1 MPWRLLKLLVLL
13 LLLLLP
19 GTALFLVVSAIQ
31 TLPSVTDA
39 GTMQHEDVGRIKNT
53 LKQHDP
59 RRLRDGEQ
67 RRLQITQRDLNLMLN
82 STFPYSDRLLWLVTL
97 DEARA
102 DVSLSVALPAN
113 PVGDYL
119 NISARL
125 KQVGTSVAVEQLNF
139 GNTSLPGWLCKPI
152 VSAADMLLRSHIPE
166 YGELLATIEQLQIH
180 PQSVQVEY
188 RWQAELAKRIQ
199 ARGRD
204 LFLSAADR
212 ERILAYY
219 EEIARQSR
227 SLAGAPVS
235 LDRLLQPLFSLAR
248 QRSRTDGGARAEN
261 RALLLALGLAVQG
274 SSIRHLTGDR
284 EGAGPKR
291 PVPLRLTL
299 QGRRDLAQH
308 FTISA
313 AIAAAGGSSL
323 ADTIGVFKE
332 VDDSRGGSGF
342 SFADLLADRAG
353 VSLAEAA
360 IGERAGAV
368 QGYMSNGPRESG
380 YMPGFDQLPEG
391 LMELEFKSRF
401 EDLDSASYAL
411 VNDEI
416 ERRIAGCEIHR
427 DS

>member
-1 MPWRLLKLLVLL
+1 MPWRLLKLLLL
-13 LLLLLP
+13 LLLLVIP
-19 GTALFLVVSAIQ
+19 GATLFLMVSAIQ
-31 TLPSVTDA
+31 TLPSVTAA
-39 GTMQHEDVGRIKNT
+39 GSMQHDDVGRIKNT

-59 RRLRDGEQ
+59 RRLRDGDQ
-67 RRLQITQRDLNLMLN
+67 RRLQISERDLNLMLN
-82 STFPYSDRLLWLVTL
+82 STLPYSERLQWLVAL
-97 DEARA
+97 EDARA

-113 PVGDYL
+113 PLGDFL

-125 KQVGTSVAVEQLNF
+125 QQVGTGVAVEQLNF
-139 GNTSLPGWLCKPI
+139 GNMALPGWLCQPI
-152 VSAADMLLRSHIPE
+152 VDAADALLRRQFPE
-166 YGELLATIEQLQIH
+166 YGDLLATIEQLQIR
-180 PQSVQVEY
+180 PQSLRVDY

-204 LFLSAADR
+204 LLLSTADR

-219 EEIARQSR
+219 DEIARQSR
-227 SLAGAPVS
+227 SLAGAPIS

-248 QRSRTDGGARAEN
+248 QRSRTNGGARAEN
-261 RALLLALGLAVQG
+261 RALLLALGLVVQG
-274 SSIRHLTGDR
+274 SSIRHLTGDL
-284 EGAGPKR
+284 EGTR
-291 PVPLRLTL
+291 PTRPAPLRLTL

-360 IGERAGAV
+360 IGERADAV
-368 QGYMSNGPRESG
+368 QDYMSNGPRESG
-380 YMPGFDQLPEG
+380 FMPGFDQLPEG

-411 VNDEI
+411 VNNEI
-416 ERRIAGCEIHR
+416 ERRIAGCELHW

>member
-1 MPWRLLKLLVLL
+1 MPWHLLKLLALL
-13 LLLLLP
+13 LLLALPAGALL
-19 GTALFLVVSAIQ
+19 LVVSAIQ
-31 TLPSVTDA
+31 TLPSVTEA
-39 GTMQHEDVGRIKNT
+39 GVMQHEDVGRIKNT

-82 STFPYSDRLLWLVTL
+82 SALPYGDHLQWWVALNESQA
-97 DEARA
+97 E
-102 DVSLSVALPAN
+102 VSLSVALPAN
-113 PVGDYL
+113 PVGGYFNL
-119 NISARL
+119 SARL
-125 KQVGTSVAVEQLNF
+125 KQAGTGVVVEQLTF
-139 GNTSLPGWLCKPI
+139 GHTSLPGWLCKPI
-152 VSAADMLLRSHIPE
+152 ISAADTVLRSHFPE

-180 PQSVQVEY
+180 PRSLQIAY
-188 RWQAELAKRIQ
+188 RWQAGLAERIQ

-204 LFLSAADR
+204 IFLGTADR

-219 EEIARQSR
+219 QEIAHQSQ
-227 SLAGAPVS
+227 SLAGAPAS

-248 QRSRTDGGARAEN
+248 QRSRANGEARAEN

-274 SSIRHLTGDR
+274 TSIRHLTGDG
-284 EGAGPKR
+284 EGTGPRR
-291 PVPLRLTL
+291 PAPLRLTL

-323 ADTIGVFKE
+323 ADMIGVFKE

-353 VSLAEAA
+353 VSLATAA

-368 QGYMSNGPRESG
+368 QDYMSNGPRESG
-380 YMPGFDQLPEG
+380 YMPGFEQLPEG

-416 ERRIAGCEIHR
+416 ERRIAGCELHW